1 MSKRHYI
8 PEIEEF
14 HKGFEFEYK
23 PRIRGGL
30 MSYVNSKFE
39 YVDRWETAMFRKELT
54 IQDHFQLNTEPPR
67 NILDIEQYLIDGAI
81 RVKHLDRE
89 DIESFEFIK
98 SGLAKDVFILKETHD
113 IQGIGENYIIG
124 INFKEGTDYVQ
135 VFYTRDEERAVGA
148 ILFAGRLKNKSEL
161 KRILKQ
167 IGV

>member
-67 NILDIEQYLIDGAI
+67 KKQLM
-81 RVKHLDRE
+81 RWR
-89 DIESFEFIK
+89 FI
-98 SGLAKDVFILKETHD
+98 
-113 IQGIGENYIIG
+113 
-124 INFKEGTDYVQ
+124 
-135 VFYTRDEERAVGA
+135 
-148 ILFAGRLKNKSEL
+148 
-161 KRILKQ
+161 
-167 IGV
+167 